1 MQSTNS
7 SRVSRYLF
15 HQSPEDGIHR
25 FSRGS
30 LLPLKDDYLWRVEAG
45 VVRTL
50 TWFEDGTVIALGIWG
65 RGDVLGKPLTQANP
79 FQAECLTPIEATL
92 WPIDQWESLTDS
104 LLAYALQTEKL
115 TLIRSYKRSEEMLLR
130 LLDWLATKFGHAVDN
145 GHELNFHL
153 THQILSELLGLTR
166 VTVTRLLGSLED
178 QGLIRRLSR
187 QKLIV
192 QEEEHWHYE
201 I

>member
-1 MQSTNS
+1 MQSTHS
-7 SRVSRYLF
+7 SRISRYLS
-15 HQSPEDGIHR
+15 HQLPDDGIHR

-30 LLPLKDDYLWRVEAG
+30 LLPLKDDHLWRIEAG

-50 TWFEDGTVIALGIWG
+50 TWFEDGSVVGLGIWG
-65 RGDVLGKPLTQANP
+65 PGDVIGKPLTQANP
-79 FQAECLTPIEATL
+79 FQAECLTPIETTL
-92 WPIDQWESLTDS
+92 WPIDQWENLTDS